1 MLSKH
6 WDKRSRLSW
15 LTHLLSLWLIFCK
28 TLPLPI
34 VPKWCS
40 SGLARVMLLLLPHT
54 LVLGD
59 LVSFPVFAAY
69 PSPEVC
75 QAPLF
80 PAETLPAASHAH
92 WTSLFW
98 CAPDISNDASH
109 SAPSLRKGDQHL
121 PTHAHANQAH
131 ESPHF
136 TGKKTGVQRGRDAR
150 SGHAQLVRG

>member
-59 LVSFPVFAAY
+59 LVCSLSLLLILPLRFAK
-69 PSPEVC
+69 PPFSQLKPFLQPLMPIGHLCSDVSPIS
-75 QAPLF
+75 QTTPPTLLPLSGRGIN
-80 PAETLPAASHAH
+80 TY
-92 WTSLFW
+92 
-98 CAPDISNDASH
+98 
-109 SAPSLRKGDQHL
+109 

-131 ESPHF
+131 ASPHL
-136 TGKKTGVQRGRDAR
+136 QAR
-150 SGHAQLVRG
+150 KLGFREAETLGSGHAQLVRG